1 MRQTLQS
8 REPQFLGQG
17 VDSGMTKQL
26 LSSVFLA
33 VGVGG
38 LLFADLIVPSVL
50 ILEKITKSFHV
61 LGREFDA
68 SLDEDRKTISER
80 LIRFFFL
87 LWMLD
92 TTKIETYWA

>member
-1 MRQTLQS
+1 M
-8 REPQFLGQG
+8 
-17 VDSGMTKQL
+17 
-26 LSSVFLA
+26 A